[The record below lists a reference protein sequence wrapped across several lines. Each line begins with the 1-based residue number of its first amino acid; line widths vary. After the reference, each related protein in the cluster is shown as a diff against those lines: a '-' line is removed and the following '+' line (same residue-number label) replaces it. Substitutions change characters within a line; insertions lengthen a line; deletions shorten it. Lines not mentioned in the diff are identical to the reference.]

1 MDEFLPWLGNTPSS
15 WLLTLVL
22 LALPAAL
29 ATGRSVA
36 ITWRPGWQVAL
47 YTGLLAAVHRF
58 ADYALSNGDL
68 WVPIGFLLAWVVLA
82 TAGLA
87 MHRATRAAMMVA
99 QYPWLHE
106 RTGLFGWRDKAGG

>member
-68 WVPIGFLLAWVVLA
+68 GAGRLSAAWVVLA

-87 MHRATRAAMMVA
+87 MHCATRAVSGAH
-99 QYPWLHE
+99 PWLPE
-106 RTGLFGWRDKAGG
+106 RAGLFKLA